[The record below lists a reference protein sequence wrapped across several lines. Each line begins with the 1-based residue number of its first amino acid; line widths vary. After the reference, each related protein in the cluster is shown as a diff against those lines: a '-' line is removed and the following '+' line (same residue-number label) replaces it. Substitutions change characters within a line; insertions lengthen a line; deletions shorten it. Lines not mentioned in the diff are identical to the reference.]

1 MKTIREQLAAPFD
14 IHEVKWKP
22 QAIKDGTGKA
32 VMVCFVDARV
42 VMERLD
48 EVFGPDGW
56 STSYR
61 VVGNSS
67 VECTL
72 SVRFPDTNTWV
83 SKADVGGE
91 SDQKDDTDRMKSAY
105 SDALKRAAVQFGI
118 GRYLYRAGIVW
129 VDYDEQRRR
138 CALTNEQLTK
148 KYLNSRFGTKQS
160 EFSTKQLEGE
170 GGAEVPPANAPK
182 KVDSSQRRAACL
194 KFLTENHLV
203 DLVLGSRDIFTLSEE
218 EYEQIAKEARKLAA
232 KPAV

>member
-1 MKTIREQLAAPFD
+1 MKTIRERLAEPFD
-14 IHEVKWKP
+14 VTEVKWKP
-22 QAIKDGTGKA
+22 QAIKDGKA

-42 VMERLD
+42 VMDRLD
-48 EVFGPDGW
+48 DVFGPDGW

-83 SKADVGGE
+83 TKTDVGGE
-91 SDQKDDTDRMKSAY
+91 SDQKEDTDRMKSAY

-118 GRYLYRAGIVW
+118 GRYLYRAGVVW
-129 VDYDEQRRR
+129 VDYDETRRR
-138 CALTNEQLTK
+138 CSLTNEQLTK
-148 KYLNSRFGTKQS
+148 QYLNSKFGTKQTEPDS
-160 EFSTKQLEGE
+160 VGEQLPKPTKL
-170 GGAEVPPANAPK
+170 
-182 KVDSSQRRAACL
+182 DSKQRRAACL
-194 KFLTENHLV
+194 KFLTDNHLV
-203 DLVLGSRDIFTLSEE
+203 ELVLGNRDIYALSEE